1 MNTGRWLSGV
11 AAVCAVGLAA
21 AGGAAETNRTDA
33 AAAGIGRITGAGKYA
48 FVVFHRGGDGTAA
61 VREAVKKAVEEAKGR
76 AESVEVDVADA
87 ANAATV
93 RTYGANRAP
102 LPLVLAVASNGAVTG
117 GFPGSCEPQ
126 ALADAMVGPKGASCL
141 KTLQDGKVVV
151 ICVEPAGSKTAEAT
165 AKAVAAFKAD
175 QRISDFAESIVIDP
189 ADQAEQGFLGKL
201 RVDPKSDKATTLLV
215 TPPGRIVGTYTNAVT
230 TESMFAD
237 LARSMAG
244 STCGGGGGGCGPAS
258 GGCR

>member
-1 MNTGRWLSGV
+1 MRTSRLMRAVLLMTGGLASYSV
-11 AAVCAVGLAA
+11 AADA
-21 AGGAAETNRTDA
+21 TNATDA

-48 FVVFHRGGDGTAA
+48 FVVFHRGGEGAAA
-61 VREAVKKAVEEAKGR
+61 VRKAVKKAVEGAKGQ
-76 AESVEVDVADA
+76 AETVEVDMADWG
-87 ANAATV
+87 NLPTV
-93 RTYGANRAP
+93 QKYGANRAP
-102 LPLVLAVASNGAVTG
+102 MPLVLAVAPNGAVTG
-117 GFPGSCEPQ
+117 GFPEKFEPQ
-126 ALADAMVGPKGASCL
+126 ALAEAMLGPKGANCM

-175 QRISDFAESIVIDP
+175 QRISDFAESVVIDP

-201 RVDPKSDKATTLLV
+201 RVDPKSAGTTTLLV

-230 TESMFAD
+230 TDAMFAD

-244 STCGGGGGGCGPAS
+244 STCGGGGCGPAS